1 MKRKVFYFLTILLVC
16 TSSCSDELDFSQSD
30 NLEITPTFESS
41 IIYIE
46 STEQIINL
54 IDGPEVLSQS
64 FNFDAFSSDVFA
76 ERVIEGEL
84 TYIIE
89 NTTSKPF
96 ELIIEFLDEADAV
109 IDTEIFN
116 IQSAPTSILQT
127 IVAYGD
133 SGKSIDIIRTLSAL
147 RITARNLGDNTSVSS
162 MQNPRIS
169 LQSSGKFRVRLK

>member
-1 MKRKVFYFLTILLVC
+1 MKRKVFYFLAILLVC
-16 TSSCSDELDFSQSD
+16 TLSCSDELDFSQSD
-30 NLEITPTFESS
+30 DLEITPTFESS
-41 IIYIE
+41 VIYIE

-54 IDGPEVLSQS
+54 IDGSEVLSQR
-64 FNFDAFSSDVFA
+64 FNFDAFSSDIFA

-84 TYIIE
+84 TYILE

-96 ELIIEFLDEADAV
+96 ELTVEFLDDGDAV

-116 IQSAPTSILQT
+116 VQSAPTSILQR
-127 IVAYGD
+127 IVAYGN

-162 MQNPRIS
+162 LPKPRIS
-169 LQSSGKFRVRLK
+169 FQSAGKFRVRL